1 MSTNKQFKNLVFE
14 GGGVKGVAYIGAI
27 EVLSEKNLL
36 EDITGVAGNSAGAI
50 TACLL
55 SLQYSASEIN
65 KIVFEMDFKSFEDD
79 KNYRRVKSEYGLY
92 AGDTFLEWMTDLIV
106 KKGFAPS
113 ATFQDLKDKG
123 CLDLKVYA
131 TDLYTKSL
139 QEFSLEKTPN
149 TIVAE
154 AVRASMSI
162 PLFFKVWKFSNNL
175 PNDHLYVDGGVLLN
189 YPLNA
194 FDKNQAENEKTLG
207 FRTDNLSKPSAI
219 DAFGYKDLKAYTK
232 ALFET
237 MLVAQNVIFK
247 ENTAAVKSTVQID
260 DMGISATNF
269 DLTEADKNALI
280 REGRKATEGYLRR
293 ECDNVVM

>member
-1 MSTNKQFKNLVFE
+1 MSTNKQIKNLVFE

-36 EDITGVAGNSAGAI
+36 KDITGVAGNSAGAI

-55 SLQYSASEIN
+55 ALQYSASEIN

-92 AGDTFLEWMTDLIV
+92 AGDTFLEWMTSLIV
-106 KKGFAPS
+106 QKGFATT
-113 ATFQDLKDKG
+113 ATFQDLNDKG

-131 TDLYTKSL
+131 TDLYTRNL

-194 FDKNQAENEKTLG
+194 FDKTQKKDERTLG
-207 FRTDNLSKPSAI
+207 FRTDNISNKPSV

-247 ENTAAVKSTVQID
+247 ENETAVKSTVHID

-269 DLTEADKNALI
+269 DLTEDDKYALI
-280 REGRKATEGYLRR
+280 TEGRKATEAYLI
-293 ECDNVVM
+293 MK